1 MRQKGEGIYRKEGNS
16 DLWEQFREGDADAF
30 AELYN
35 LYADALASYGYRISN
50 DLSIVKDAI
59 QDLFVE
65 LWRSKNNLQPVFYV
79 KAYLFKSLRYK
90 LLRYGKLNLL
100 LTTDERLSDELAD
113 EFSIESKIFRKEE
126 EAQTAEKIR
135 LALKT
140 LSKRQQ
146 EAVTLKFYHGFT
158 NEQVAEIMNV
168 NYQSATNI
176 LHRSMLILRKHF
188 SLTVLISIHFYSL
201 LKFF

>member
-1 MRQKGEGIYRKEGNS
+1 MRQKGESIYRKEKDS
-16 DLWEQFREGDADAF
+16 DLWEQFREGNADAF

-35 LYADALASYGYRISN
+35 LYADSLAGYGYRISN
-50 DLSIVKDAI
+50 ELPIVKDAI
-59 QDLFVE
+59 QDLFIE
-65 LWRSKNNLQPVFYV
+65 LWRSKNNLQPVDYV

-100 LTTDERLSDELAD
+100 YTTNDRLSDDLAD
-113 EFSIESKIFRKEE
+113 EFSIEAKIFRKEE
-126 EAQTAEKIR
+126 EAEMAEKIR

-158 NEQVAEIMNV
+158 NEQVAEIMSV

-188 SLTVLISIHFYSL
+188 SLPVLLSIHFL
-201 LKFF
+201 FPV

>member
-1 MRQKGEGIYRKEGNS
+1 MRQKGESIYRKEKDS
-16 DLWEQFREGDADAF
+16 DLWEQFREGNADAF

-35 LYADALASYGYRISN
+35 LYADSLASYGYRISN
-50 DLSIVKDAI
+50 ELPIVKDAI
-59 QDLFVE
+59 QDLFIE
-65 LWRSKNNLQPVFYV
+65 LWRSKNNLQPVDYV

-100 LTTDERLSDELAD
+100 YTTNDRLSDDLAD
-113 EFSIESKIFRKEE
+113 EFSIEAKIFRKEE
-126 EAQTAEKIR
+126 EAEMAEKIR

-158 NEQVAEIMNV
+158 NEQVAEIMSV

-188 SLTVLISIHFYSL
+188 SLPVLLSIHFL
-201 LKFF
+201 FPA